1 MTPTMTSRRPDFAF
15 ERRLWRQDVTFIAG
29 VDEVGR
35 GPLAGP
41 VAAGA
46 VIFAPE
52 PGFRWLKGLN
62 DSKKLTAEARD
73 ELAPLI
79 WEKSLAASV
88 SFVSAET
95 VDRIGIAEASRQ
107 AMIAALGD
115 LCVRPQYLL
124 LDAFPLRACGIDQ
137 TPIIGGDGISRSI
150 AAASIIAKV
159 ARDRLM
165 AAHDERYPEYGF
177 ASHKGY
183 FTSEHARALRENGP
197 CELHRRSF
205 SPLKELLLGQQLE
218 LLPEP
223 APALVPASL

>member
-1 MTPTMTSRRPDFAF
+1 MASRRPDFAF
-15 ERRLWRQDVTFIAG
+15 ERRLWRQHVTFIAG

-52 PGFRWLKGLN
+52 PSFRWLEDLN
-62 DSKKLTAEARD
+62 DSKKLTPEARE

-79 WEKSLAASV
+79 WEKALAAAV
-88 SFVSAET
+88 RFVSAEM
-95 VDRIGIAEASRQ
+95 VDSIGIAEASRQ
-107 AMIAALGD
+107 AMLGALGD
-115 LCVRPQYLL
+115 LCVRPQHLL
-124 LDAFPLRACGIDQ
+124 LDAFPLRACRIDQ
-137 TPIIGGDGISRSI
+137 TPIIGGDALSRSI

-183 FTSEHARALRENGP
+183 FTPEHARALREIGP

-205 SPLKELLLGQQLE
+205 SPLKELILGQQLA
-218 LLPEP
+218 LMPEP
-223 APALVPASL
+223 AQPLVTASL

>member
-1 MTPTMTSRRPDFAF
+1 MASLRPDFAF
-15 ERRLWRQDVTFIAG
+15 ERRLWRRDVTLIAG
-29 VDEVGR
+29 IDEVGR

-52 PGFRWLKGLN
+52 PKFRWLESVN
-62 DSKKLTAEARD
+62 DSKKLSPEARE

-79 WEKSLAASV
+79 LEKALAAAV
-88 SFVSAET
+88 FFVSAET
-95 VDRIGIAEASRQ
+95 IDRIGIAEASRQ
-107 AMIAALGD
+107 AMLGALGD

-124 LDAFPLRACGIDQ
+124 LDAFPLRACRLEQ
-137 TPIIGGDGISRSI
+137 TPIIGGDATSLSI

-165 AAHDERYPEYGF
+165 VAYGQRYPEYGF

-183 FTSEHARALRENGP
+183 FTSEHARTLREAGP

-205 SPLKELLLGQQLE
+205 SPLKELILGEQLE
-218 LLPEP
+218 MMPEP

>member
-1 MTPTMTSRRPDFAF
+1 MASPHPDFAF
-15 ERRLWRQDVTFIAG
+15 ERRLWRQDVALIAG

-52 PGFRWLKGLN
+52 PRFGWLKSVN
-62 DSKKLTAEARD
+62 DSKKLTREARE

-79 WEKSLAASV
+79 WEKALAAAV
-88 SFVSAET
+88 FFISAEMI
-95 VDRIGIAEASRQ
+95 DRIGIAEASRQ
-107 AMIAALGD
+107 AMLGALGD

-124 LDAFPLRACGIDQ
+124 LDAFPLRACRLDQ
-137 TPIIGGDGISRSI
+137 TPIIGGDGLSLSI

-165 AAHDERYPEYGF
+165 AAHDQRYPEYGF

-183 FTSEHARALRENGP
+183 FTSEHARALREIGP

-205 SPLKELLLGQQLE
+205 SPLKELILGQQLE
-218 LLPEP
+218 MLPEP

>member
-1 MTPTMTSRRPDFAF
+1 MASRRPDFAF
-15 ERRLWRQDVTFIAG
+15 ERRLWRQRVALVAG

-41 VAAGA
+41 VAAAA

-52 PGFRWLKGLN
+52 PQFSWLKSLN
-62 DSKKLTAEARD
+62 DSKKLTAEARE

-79 WEKSLAASV
+79 REKALAAAV
-88 SFVSAET
+88 GFVSAET
-95 VDRIGIAEASRQ
+95 IDRIGIAEASRQ
-107 AMIAALGD
+107 AMLAALGD
-115 LCVRPQYLL
+115 LCVRPQHLL
-124 LDAFPLRACGIDQ
+124 LDAFPLRACRIDQ
-137 TPIIGGDGISRSI
+137 TPIIGGDALSRSI

-165 AAHDERYPEYGF
+165 AAHDQRYPEYGF

-183 FTSEHARALRENGP
+183 FTAEHARALREAGP

-218 LLPEP
+218 LMPEA

>member
-1 MTPTMTSRRPDFAF
+1 MAARRPDFAF

-52 PGFRWLKGLN
+52 PSFRWLKGVN
-62 DSKKLTAEARD
+62 DSKKLTAEARE

-79 WEKSLAASV
+79 WEKALAAAV
-88 SFVSAET
+88 RFVSAET
-95 VDRIGIAEASRQ
+95 IDRIGIAEASRQ
-107 AMIAALGD
+107 AMLGALGD

-124 LDAFPLRACGIDQ
+124 LDAFPLRACRIDQ
-137 TPIIGGDGISRSI
+137 TPIIGGDAISRSI
-150 AAASIIAKV
+150 AAASIVAKV

-183 FTSEHARALRENGP
+183 FTPEHARALREIGP

-205 SPLKELLLGQQLE
+205 SPLKELLLGQQLA

-223 APALVPASL
+223 GPAPVPASL

>member
-1 MTPTMTSRRPDFAF
+1 MTSRRPDFAF
-15 ERRLWRQDVTFIAG
+15 ERRLWRQDVTFVAG

-41 VAAGA
+41 VAAAA

-52 PGFRWLKGLN
+52 PSFRWLKGVN
-62 DSKKLTAEARD
+62 DSKKLTAGARG

-79 WEKSLAASV
+79 WERALAAAV

-95 VDRIGIAEASRQ
+95 VDRIGIAEAARQ
-107 AMIAALGD
+107 AMLGALGD

-124 LDAFPLRACGIDQ
+124 LDAFPLRACHLDQ

-165 AAHDERYPEYGF
+165 EAHDERYPEYGF

-183 FTSEHARALRENGP
+183 FTPEHARALREIGP

-218 LLPEP
+218 LLPGP
-223 APALVPASL
+223 GPALVPASL